1 MKGLN
6 SGSKFLKNSDLFLQ
20 DREVEF
26 RKIIEED
33 DEEEFVPER
42 LIMTDDLRNIEEFV
56 WHPKRKF

>member
-6 SGSKFLKNSDLFLQ
+6 SGSKFLNNSDLFLNGK
-20 DREVEF
+20 ETYL
-26 RKIIEED
+26 RKIIEEE

-42 LIMTDDLRNIEEFV
+42 LIIADDLRNTGEFV